1 MKLPRRHFLHLAAAS
16 VALPAMSRR
25 AAAQSY
31 PTRPITM
38 IVPYAA
44 GGPTDTVGRVVTERM
59 RPELGQPI
67 VAENVTGAGGS
78 LGLARLARAA
88 PDGYT
93 INVGNWSAHVVN
105 GAIYTLPYDLKTDF
119 TPIALLALA
128 PQIVLSRKDLPA
140 SNLQGLIAWMKA
152 NRGKVTI
159 GTAGV
164 GTPPHVCAAF
174 FLSLT
179 GTEAQLVPYR
189 GGLPAVQ
196 DLVAGQLD
204 ITISDTISSVP
215 QIRAGTVKAYAITSN
230 ARLAALPDVPSTDEA
245 GLRGFHVSTWNA
257 LFAPKGTPRDIIDRL
272 NAAAVIALADPA
284 VRARFANLGQDVP
297 PRAEQTPDAL
307 GALLKADI
315 EKWWPIIKAANIKAE

>member
-1 MKLPRRHFLHLAAAS
+1 
-16 VALPAMSRR
+16 
-25 AAAQSY
+25 
-31 PTRPITM
+31 
-38 IVPYAA
+38 
-44 GGPTDTVGRVVTERM
+44 
-59 RPELGQPI
+59 
-67 VAENVTGAGGS
+67 
-78 LGLARLARAA
+78 
-88 PDGYT
+88 
-93 INVGNWSAHVVN
+93 
-105 GAIYTLPYDLKTDF
+105 
-119 TPIALLALA
+119 
-128 PQIVLSRKDLPA
+128 
-140 SNLQGLIAWMKA
+140 
-152 NRGKVTI
+152 
-159 GTAGV
+159 
-164 GTPPHVCAAF
+164 
-174 FLSLT
+174 
-179 GTEAQLVPYR
+179 
-189 GGLPAVQ
+189 VQ